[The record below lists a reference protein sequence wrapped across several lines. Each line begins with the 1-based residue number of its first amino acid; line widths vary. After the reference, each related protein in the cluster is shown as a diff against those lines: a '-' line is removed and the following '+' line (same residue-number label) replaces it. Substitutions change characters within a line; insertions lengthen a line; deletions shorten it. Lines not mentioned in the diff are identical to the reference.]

1 MLCLLIAAV
10 SESVELP
17 CGGNDCM
24 QKGASAFGGILKGI
38 RILLLSGR

>member
-1 MLCLLIAAV
+1 MLCLRITGV

-24 QKGASAFGGILKGI
+24 QKGASAHGGILK
-38 RILLLSGR
+38 